1 MKVSILI
8 AYFKIT
14 SYQCRIVFTQ
24 RLSLFRLQIQSPF
37 VSLKCTWEDKKSQ
50 NACKSYTSFSYFW
63 MLLAVLGDTQETAGE
78 CKRENDRF
86 LQNSLFFGIAP
97 LSSME
102 EKIANIYLNAQKQHI
117 LSVYT
122 RL

>member
-86 LQNSLFFGIAP
+86 FAKLTFFWYSSFELHGRKDRKY
-97 LSSME
+97 LSERS
-102 EKIANIYLNAQKQHI
+102 KTAY
-117 LSVYT
+117 S
-122 RL
+122 